1 MEPEKQAATALSRP
15 DRRPGR
21 FARTK
26 FGREYHDRVPGIV
39 ATITSITGVLN
50 LVVALVPRERHRLYR
65 LHDFLP
71 VAFSTAAI
79 SILAV
84 SGLLLWRL
92 GTMLRRRKRRAWR
105 AALVIYAILVLGH
118 IGNETFIAAG
128 ICLLMFVLL
137 VTSGREFRAKPDP
150 VSRWVALRIALQFM
164 TVAIVWGMLLL
175 TVGAGHRLLGKPSLW
190 EKLQEVLWG
199 LIGVDGPI
207 HYMPSQERFQDVVHA
222 TLGSFTLITL
232 VLVALLILRPA
243 EPADGLTAQDEA
255 RLRELLAKQGHRD
268 SLGYFALRREK
279 RVVWSPTGKA
289 AITGRV
295 VNGVFLVSGDPI
307 GDPEA
312 WPGAIAEYI
321 KQVGEYGWVPAVI
334 GCSEQGATI
343 FNREADLSAIELGDE
358 AIICVK
364 DFSLEGRPMRGVRQ
378 ACTRVHRA
386 GFEVLVRRTGDVE
399 RAELQK
405 LDRLAAAW
413 RGDAVERGFSMALS
427 RLGDPADTQCVIATA
442 TQDGQLRGLLHFV
455 PWGPDGL
462 SLDLM
467 RRDRGADNGLNEFMI
482 VQVIQQATA
491 TLGVER
497 ISLNFAVFRD
507 AIERGEKIGAGP
519 ILRAWRWILV
529 FASRWWQIETL
540 YRFNVKFRP
549 DWEPRFLSYPA
560 TRDLPR
566 IAVAALEA
574 EAFITR
580 PHRLKRLL
588 GRA

>member
-1 MEPEKQAATALSRP
+1 VCL
-15 DRRPGR
+15 
-21 FARTK
+21 
-26 FGREYHDRVPGIV
+26 
-39 ATITSITGVLN
+39 
-50 LVVALVPRERHRLYR
+50 
-65 LHDFLP
+65 
-71 VAFSTAAI
+71 
-79 SILAV
+79 IL
-84 SGLLLWRL
+84 
-92 GTMLRRRKRRAWR
+92 
-105 AALVIYAILVLGH
+105 
-118 IGNETFIAAG
+118 
-128 ICLLMFVLL
+128 FVLL
-137 VTSGREFRAKPDP
+137 ATSGKQFQAKPDP
-150 VSRWVALRIALQFM
+150 ISRWVALRIAVQFM
-164 TVAIVWGMLLL
+164 SVAILWGMLLL
-175 TVGAGHRLLGKPSLW
+175 TIGSGDRLVGKPSLW
-190 EKLQEVLWG
+190 ERFQEVLWG
-199 LIGVDGPI
+199 LIGVDGPL
-207 HYMPSQERFQDVVHA
+207 HYQPNHERYQDVVHA

-243 EPADGLTAQDEA
+243 EPAGGLTAEDES
-255 RLRELLAKQGHRD
+255 RLRDLLAKHGERD

-295 VNGVFLVSGDPI
+295 VHGVFLVSGDPI

-312 WPGAIAEYI
+312 WPGAIHEYL
-321 KQVGEYGWVPAVI
+321 KQVEEYGWVPAVI
-334 GCSEQGATI
+334 GCSEQGAMI
-343 FNREADLSAIELGDE
+343 FHREADLSAIELGDE
-358 AIICVK
+358 AIICTK
-364 DFSLEGRPMRGVRQ
+364 EFSLEGRPMRGVRQ
-378 ACTRVHRA
+378 ACTRVQRA
-386 GFEVLVRRTGDVE
+386 GFDVEVRRTADVP
-399 RAELQK
+399 AEELAR
-405 LDRLAAAW
+405 LDKLAAAW

-427 RLGDPADTQCVIATA
+427 RLGDPADGQCVVATA
-442 TQDGQLRGLLHFV
+442 TQGGQLRGLLHFV
-455 PWGPDGL
+455 PWGEDGL

-467 RRDRGADNGLNEFMI
+467 RRDRSADNGLNEFMI
-482 VQVIQQATA
+482 AQVISQAEQ
-491 TLGVER
+491 LGVQR
-497 ISLNFAVFRD
+497 VSLNFAVFRD

>member
-1 MEPEKQAATALSRP
+1 MEPEQRSAAELARSERP
-15 DRRPGR
+15 PGR
-21 FARTK
+21 LARSEFASQYR
-26 FGREYHDRVPGIV
+26 DRVPGIV
-39 ATITSITGVLN
+39 ATITSLTGVLN
-50 LVVALVPRERHRLYR
+50 LLVALMPRERHRLYQV
-65 LHDFLP
+65 HDFVP
-71 VAFSTAAI
+71 VALSTGAV
-79 SILAV
+79 SVLAV

-105 AALVIYAILVLGH
+105 AALVIYALLVLGH

-128 ICLLMFVLL
+128 ICLTLFALL
-137 VTSGREFRAKPDP
+137 ATSGKQFRAKPDP
-150 VSRWVALRIALQFM
+150 MSRWLALKIAVQFM
-164 TVAIVWGMLLL
+164 SIAIVWGMLLL
-175 TVGAGHRLLGKPSLW
+175 TVGAGDRLIGKPSLW

-199 LIGVDGPI
+199 LIGVDGPL
-207 HYMPSQERFQDVVHA
+207 HYHASHERFQDVVHA

-232 VLVALLILRPA
+232 VIVALLILRPA
-243 EPADGLTAQDEA
+243 EPAEGLTAEDES
-255 RLRELLAKQGHRD
+255 RLRDLLAKQGQRD

-295 VNGVFLVSGDPI
+295 VHGVFLVSGDPI

-312 WPGAIAEYI
+312 WPGAIHEYL
-321 KQVGEYGWVPAVI
+321 KQIDEYGWVPAVI

-343 FNREADLSAIELGDE
+343 FHREADLSAIELGDE

-364 DFSLEGRPMRGVRQ
+364 DFSLDGRPMRGVRQ
-378 ACTRVHRA
+378 ACTRVQRA
-386 GFEVLVRRTGDVE
+386 GFEVQVRRTGDVPA
-399 RAELQK
+399 AELAQ
-405 LDRLAAAW
+405 LDKLAAAW

-427 RLGDPADTQCVIATA
+427 RLGDPADSHCVVATA
-442 TQDGQLRGLLHFV
+442 SQDGRLRGMLHFV
-455 PWGPDGL
+455 PWGEDGL

-467 RRDRGADNGLNEFMI
+467 RRDRSADNGLNEFMI
-482 VQVIQQATA
+482 VQVIHQASQ
-491 TLGVER
+491 LDVNR